1 MTYCT
6 GSSFDVQRHHSINI
20 YTVHTV
26 YNVLH
31 IRMYIYY
38 TYRMYVYKNLRT
50 YIKYIIMYVVHLTS
64 LQGLLQSAMTDNISL
79 CAYILCTSLD
89 GSQVGSE

>member
-1 MTYCT
+1 
-6 GSSFDVQRHHSINI
+6 
-20 YTVHTV
+20 
-26 YNVLH
+26 
-31 IRMYIYY
+31 
-38 TYRMYVYKNLRT
+38 MYVYKHLCT

-89 GSQVGSE
+89 SSQVGSE